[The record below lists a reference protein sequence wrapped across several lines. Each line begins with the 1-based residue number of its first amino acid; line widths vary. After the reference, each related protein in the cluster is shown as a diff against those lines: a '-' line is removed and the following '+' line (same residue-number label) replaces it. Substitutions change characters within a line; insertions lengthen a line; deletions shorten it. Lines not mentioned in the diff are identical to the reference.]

1 MVGKGKVNANVPA
14 VTQIVLFVRAADI
27 VVAVLMTNWRAEG
40 GNAAAAA
47 VPARV
52 VQELL
57 GHSTISLTL
66 GTYSHTTPALR
77 QEAANQMDLLFRT
90 A

>member
-1 MVGKGKVNANVPA
+1 MPLDNSTVRTALRRGLEAAGVP
-14 VTQIVLFVRAADI
+14 TVRIHDLRHTAASI
-27 VVAVLMTNWRAEG
+27 LMARS
-40 GNAAAAA
+40 

-66 GTYSHTTPALR
+66 GTYSHTTPALH
-77 QEAANQMDLLFRT
+77 QEAANQMDLLFRL